1 MQDEQ
6 TNLARSFPGFV
17 QVMQQIVEAQDLHIM
32 VVGTG
37 GRRED
42 DDEPAL
48 DPEQCDEV
56 QGAGRRRSLDG
67 VDCGLQTGL
76 RYMVD
81 GQPNLDETFAC
92 VAQVGTEGSLIE
104 EPMDSVIAATS
115 SALNEPGR
123 CNAGF
128 LRDDAIL
135 VTFVITDE
143 DDRRSSGDPEDWQEL
158 LLDVKRGDDR
168 AIVVLGLVGDNNV
181 EEGLLGGKCPS
192 SDADG
197 APRLQSFVRS
207 MGGLLGSVCA
217 PDYTPFFQTAAGA
230 IDSACT
236 ALASRA
242 LP

>member
-1 MQDEQ
+1 
-6 TNLARSFPGFV
+6 
-17 QVMQQIVEAQDLHIM
+17 M

-42 DDEPAL
+42 DDEPTL

-67 VDCGLQTGL
+67 IDCGMQTGL

-92 VAQVGTEGSLIE
+92 VAQVGTDGSSIE
-104 EPMDSVIAATS
+104 EPIDAVVAATS
-115 SALNEPGR
+115 RALNAPGR

-143 DDRRSSGDPEDWQEL
+143 DDRRSSGDPEDWQGL

-168 AIVVLGLVGDNNV
+168 SIVVLGLVGDNNV
-181 EEGLLGGKCPS
+181 EDGLLGGKCPDA
-192 SDADG
+192 DADG

-207 MGGLLGSVCA
+207 MGGILGSVCA

-230 IDSACT
+230 IDSAC
-236 ALASRA
+236 ADLQSRA